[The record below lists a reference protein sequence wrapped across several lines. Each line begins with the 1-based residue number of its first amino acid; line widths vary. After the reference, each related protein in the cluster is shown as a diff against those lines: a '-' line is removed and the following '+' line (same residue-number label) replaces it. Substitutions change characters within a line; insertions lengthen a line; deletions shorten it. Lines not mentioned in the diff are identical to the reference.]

1 MGNQEI
7 EAREIV
13 TAEES
18 KGIMKGKK
26 PKKKKK
32 RILNSDYPVS
42 LNSPPN
48 HACTEQTQRVSFREK
63 YLDKNRTCHL
73 KTEFLVLIRKKKINI
88 FHSLIFVMTKIQPKV
103 I

>member
-32 RILNSDYPVS
+32 KRISNSDYPVS
-42 LNSPPN
+42 LNSPLN
-48 HACTEQTQRVSFREK
+48 HACTEQTQRVSFRQK
-63 YLDKNRTCHL
+63 YLDKHRKCHL
-73 KTEFLVLIRKKKINI
+73 RTEFLVLIRKKKPTTNQY
-88 FHSLIFVMTKIQPKV
+88 FP
-103 I
+103 

>member
-32 RILNSDYPVS
+32 KRISNSDYPVS

-48 HACTEQTQRVSFREK
+48 HACTEQTQRVSFRQK
-63 YLDKNRTCHL
+63 YLDKHRSHL
-73 KTEFLVLIRKKKINI
+73 RTEFLVLIRKKKPTTNQY
-88 FHSLIFVMTKIQPKV
+88 FP
-103 I
+103 